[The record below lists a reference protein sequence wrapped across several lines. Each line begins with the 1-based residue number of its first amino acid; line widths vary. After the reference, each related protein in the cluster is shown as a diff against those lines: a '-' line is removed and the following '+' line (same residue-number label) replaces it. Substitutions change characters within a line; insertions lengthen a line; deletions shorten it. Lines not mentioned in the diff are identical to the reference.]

1 MRSSNPV
8 FSRRGFS
15 RDNGHAGFNAAPQA
29 GAATTGANPFAQ
41 GTAANPYAT
50 NPYAQQGTQP
60 GAPAPARTDA
70 MTIDDVVT
78 RTAMTLGLVVVA
90 AAIAWWV
97 MPVDQANLG
106 SAYGVAIGA
115 AIIGFVLSLVNS
127 FKRRPSPA
135 LILTYAA
142 FEGVFLGIVSN
153 IVSVYVAPGA
163 AMQAV
168 LGTMAVFAGVLIAY
182 RTGLI
187 RVTRRFYGFV
197 MAAAIGSAVAPTH
210 QERAPRPAPCAGPR
224 PACAAR
230 ERHAARRRRRPWQRR
245 WSATGQM
252 TWRSLTTPGFNRYP
266 RLPTSAWPVPV
277 PAVSALRHEM
287 DRSFGPRFIPISAVT
302 WENDSPPGRRSH
314 PGGDSVTVG
323 ARCDSDTPW

>member
-127 FKRRPSPA
+127 FKRRPSPG

-197 MAAAIGSAVAPTH
+197 MAAAIGFMLLMMVNLLFAVFGGGDGLGFRSGALGIIFGIVAIVIGACILALNFK
-210 QERAPRPAPCAGPR
+210 QVEDGIAYGAPREEAWL
-224 PACAAR
+224 AAF
-230 ERHAARRRRRPWQRR
+230 
-245 WSATGQM
+245 G
-252 TWRSLTTPGFNRYP
+252 LTVTLVWIYIEML
-266 RLPTSAWPVPV
+266 RLVAILS
-277 PAVSALRHEM
+277 
-287 DRSFGPRFIPISAVT
+287 
-302 WENDSPPGRRSH
+302 
-314 PGGDSVTVG
+314 GD
-323 ARCDSDTPW
+323 D

>member
-29 GAATTGANPFAQ
+29 GAAATGANPYAQ

-50 NPYAQQGTQP
+50 NPYATNPYAQQGQP

-90 AAIAWWV
+90 AAAAWWI

-106 SAYGVAIGA
+106 TAYGVAIGA

-127 FKRRPSPA
+127 FKRRPSPP
-135 LILTYAA
+135 LILLYAA

-197 MAAAIGSAVAPTH
+197 MAAAIGFMLLMMVNMLFAVFGGGDGLGFRSGTLGIIFGIVAIVIGACILALNFK
-210 QERAPRPAPCAGPR
+210 QVEDGIAYGAPREEAWL
-224 PACAAR
+224 AAF
-230 ERHAARRRRRPWQRR
+230 
-245 WSATGQM
+245 G
-252 TWRSLTTPGFNRYP
+252 LTVTLVWIYIEML
-266 RLPTSAWPVPV
+266 RLVAI
-277 PAVSALRHEM
+277 LQ
-287 DRSFGPRFIPISAVT
+287 
-302 WENDSPPGRRSH
+302 
-314 PGGDSVTVG
+314 GD
-323 ARCDSDTPW
+323 D